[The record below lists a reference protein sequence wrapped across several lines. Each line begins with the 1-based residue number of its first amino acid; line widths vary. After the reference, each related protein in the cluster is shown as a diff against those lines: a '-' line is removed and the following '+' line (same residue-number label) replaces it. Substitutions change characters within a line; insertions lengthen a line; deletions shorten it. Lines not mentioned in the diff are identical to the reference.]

1 MRKIAITGVLAAV
14 VLAVAPAS
22 AADYSALTST
32 AAYGQVNYGQPVNH
46 FAQVQH
52 TVEPQFA
59 DVGGGGG
66 CAAGVCSGCSD
77 GSCGNASCK
86 EGVCFPH
93 RTPDLPGSSLRQ
105 YWRSSARAT
114 RVRGMA
120 IESHVAKAASWVRI
134 SATAV
139 VAAEELVVLLLSL
152 HQFVHQKPATFRLLL
167 LR

>member
-59 DVGGGGG
+59 DVGGGG
-66 CAAGVCSGCSD
+66 CAAEFAAVVVMAVVATPAVKKACVSRTVHLICRVLRFVSTGV
-77 GSCGNASCK
+77 
-86 EGVCFPH
+86 
-93 RTPDLPGSSLRQ
+93 Q
-105 YWRSSARAT
+105 ARAT
-114 RVRGMA
+114 RVLGMA
-120 IESHVAKAASWVRI
+120 TVSHVAKAADWAKI
-134 SATAV
+134 CATA
-139 VAAEELVVLLLSL
+139 VAAEEIVVLLLSL

>member
-1 MRKIAITGVLAAV
+1 MSVAAADVQPESAAV
-14 VLAVAPAS
+14 VAMAAAAMPAAKKACVS
-22 AADYSALTST
+22 RTVLLICRVLRFVST
-32 AAYGQVNYGQPVNH
+32 G
-46 FAQVQH
+46 VQ
-52 TVEPQFA
+52 
-59 DVGGGGG
+59 
-66 CAAGVCSGCSD
+66 
-77 GSCGNASCK
+77 
-86 EGVCFPH
+86 
-93 RTPDLPGSSLRQ
+93 
-105 YWRSSARAT
+105 ARAT